1 MKTYKIISE
10 RVLKDLLL
18 NDEILRRLEAGGVDN
33 WEWYS
38 ESINEYGYIS
48 EYEDNELPE
57 ILARFPDYN
66 ITELDNF
73 NYD

>member
-1 MKTYKIISE
+1 METYKIISE
-10 RVLKDLLL
+10 KVLKDLLL

-33 WEWYS
+33 WTWYS
-38 ESINEYGYIS
+38 ESLNEYGCIS

-66 ITELDNF
+66 VTELDNF